1 MLREYTIR
9 CDIII
14 VSKAEEEVF
23 ILFLWQRDRWIGFE
37 KCQAFPFLVEQS
49 RVLLGATVKAEL
61 GQLCLRGKRGGGI
74 VDERAILSGHRYPPS
89 ISPRKKQ
96 RPRLRSRMQVPQYRL
111 WSP

>member
-49 RVLLGATVKAEL
+49 RVLLE
-61 GQLCLRGKRGGGI
+61 GKEGGGLLMN
-74 VDERAILSGHRYPPS
+74 E
-89 ISPRKKQ
+89 
-96 RPRLRSRMQVPQYRL
+96 QY
-111 WSP
+111 